1 MSNCEQQ
8 LQQLFLALDRHPATE
23 HAALRRRWLAQHPQC
38 ASLAQTWLLM
48 DERLRAAPLQ
58 PAPDAL
64 AIEIVQAVLEQRRHD
79 RRVLAGLT
87 VVGGVMS
94 LLPTLLLSLAL
105 LIGIGLLINPAIA
118 APIIG
123 FLLASMRGVFILLSL
138 LTTLAHT
145 LSPWLLPLLLLTAGG
160 ILTLVGLGLSR
171 NLSPVRAS

>member
-8 LQQLFLALDRHPATE
+8 LQQLFLALDQHPPRE
-23 HAALRRRWLAQHPQC
+23 HPALRRRWLAKHPQC
-38 ASLAQTWLLM
+38 APLARTWLLM

-58 PAPDAL
+58 AAPDAL
-64 AIEIVQAVLEQRRHD
+64 TAEILQAVQEQRRHD

-94 LLPTLLLSLAL
+94 LLPTMALSLVVL
-105 LIGIGLLINPAIA
+105 LAIGIFINPAIA

-123 FLLASMRGVFILLSL
+123 FLLASMRGVIILLSL
-138 LTTLAHT
+138 FNTLAHT
-145 LSPWLLPLLLLTAGG
+145 LSPWLLPVLLLAAGSV
-160 ILTLVGLGLSR
+160 LALVGLGLSR